1 MHSELA
7 YLVAKAREA
16 DALRAADRRRVT
28 ADVVTPMPRKV
39 RRVAVLLSLS
49 ERKPER
55 AVRRAA
61 RPTNPQ
67 AGIRGWAD

>member
-16 DALRAADRRRVT
+16 DALRAAERPRVA
-28 ADVVTPMPRKV
+28 ADVVTPAPRKL

-49 ERKPER
+49 ERKQER

-61 RPTNPQ
+61 RPTKPQ
-67 AGIRGWAD
+67 ADIRGWAD